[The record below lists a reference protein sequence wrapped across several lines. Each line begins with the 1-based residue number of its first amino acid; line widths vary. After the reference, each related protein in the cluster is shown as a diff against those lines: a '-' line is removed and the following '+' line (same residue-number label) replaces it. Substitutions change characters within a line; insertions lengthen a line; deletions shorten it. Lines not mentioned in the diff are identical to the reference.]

1 MNQTF
6 LKRKSFDIFKK
17 NHKIF
22 IEGHR
27 GVNREKPQNT
37 KVSFLKAIEYQIDSI
52 ELDIWLSN
60 DKIPVVFHGG
70 NEGELSENFNT
81 KGSIKNFDLK
91 YLKKLKSFEGEKIP
105 ILEEI
110 FQICKNKIFIN
121 IEIKDD
127 RIDLLFP
134 ILLNLI
140 EKYEMFEQIQIS
152 SFHHDYYFKIKDFNE
167 KNPNKKIEFGFLY
180 HPIIERN
187 VYKNEEFNF
196 NFSGYQMNIYA
207 FDVNENIVKKAKE
220 NYMSVMAWFKMLD
233 VENEE
238 IYKKLFELNVDVICS
253 NQPKKL
259 MEFRENYY
267 KK

>member
-1 MNQTF
+1 MNN
-6 LKRKSFDIFKK
+6 LNRKSFDIFNK

-37 KVSFLKAIEYQIDSI
+37 KTSFLKAIEYQLDSI
-52 ELDIWLSN
+52 ELDIWLSK

-70 NEGELSENFNT
+70 NEGELSDFFNS
-81 KGSIKNFDLK
+81 KGSIKNYNID
-91 YLKKLKSFEGEKIP
+91 YLKTLECEGKEKIP
-105 ILEEI
+105 LLEEI

-140 EKYEMFEQIQIS
+140 EKYEMYQQIQIS
-152 SFHHDYYFKIKDFNE
+152 SFIHDYYYKIKDFNE
-167 KNPNKKIEFGFLY
+167 KNKNKKIEFGFLY

-196 NFSGYQMNIYA
+196 NFPGFQINIYA
-207 FDVNENIVKKAKE
+207 FDINEELVNKAKE
-220 NYMSVMAWFKMLD
+220 NNMSVMAWFKMLD
-233 VENEE
+233 EENEQ
-238 IYKKLFELNVDVICS
+238 IYKKLFDLNVDVICS
-253 NQPKKL
+253 NEPKKL
-259 MEFRENYY
+259 MIFRENYY

>member
-1 MNQTF
+1 MNN
-6 LKRKSFDIFKK
+6 LKRKSFDIFNK

-37 KVSFLKAIEYQIDSI
+37 KTSFLKAIEYQLDSI
-52 ELDIWLSN
+52 ELDIWLSK

-70 NEGELSENFNT
+70 NEGELSDFFNS
-81 KGSIKNFDLK
+81 KGSIKNYNID
-91 YLKKLKSFEGEKIP
+91 YLKALECEGKEKIP
-105 ILEEI
+105 LLEEI

-127 RIDLLFP
+127 RIDMLFP

-140 EKYEMFEQIQIS
+140 EKYDMYQQIQIS
-152 SFHHDYYFKIKDFNE
+152 SFIHDYYYKIKDFNE
-167 KNPNKKIEFGFLY
+167 KNQNKKIEFGFLY

-196 NFSGYQMNIYA
+196 NFPGFQINIYA
-207 FDVNENIVKKAKE
+207 FDINEELVNKAKE
-220 NYMSVMAWFKMLD
+220 NNMSVMAWFKILD
-233 VENEE
+233 EENDE
-238 IYKKLFELNVDVICS
+238 IYKKLFDLNVDVICS
-253 NQPKKL
+253 NEPKKL
-259 MEFRENYY
+259 MIFRENYY

>member
-1 MNQTF
+1 MNN
-6 LKRKSFDIFKK
+6 LNRKSFDIFNK

-37 KVSFLKAIEYQIDSI
+37 KTSFLKAIEYQLDSI
-52 ELDIWLSN
+52 ELDIWLSK

-70 NEGELSENFNT
+70 NEGELSDFFNS
-81 KGSIKNFDLK
+81 KGSIKNYNID
-91 YLKKLKSFEGEKIP
+91 YLKALECEGKEKIP
-105 ILEEI
+105 LLEEI

-127 RIDLLFP
+127 RIDMLFP

-140 EKYEMFEQIQIS
+140 EKYDMYQQIQIS
-152 SFHHDYYFKIKDFNE
+152 SFIHDYYYKIKDFNE
-167 KNPNKKIEFGFLY
+167 KNQNKKIEFGFLY

-196 NFSGYQMNIYA
+196 NFPGFQINIYA
-207 FDVNENIVKKAKE
+207 FDINEELVKKAKE
-220 NYMSVMAWFKMLD
+220 NNMSVMGWFKMLD
-233 VENEE
+233 EENDE
-238 IYKKLFELNVDVICS
+238 IYKKLFDLNVDVICS
-253 NQPKKL
+253 NEPKKL
-259 MEFRENYY
+259 MIFRENYY

>member
-1 MNQTF
+1 MNN
-6 LKRKSFDIFKK
+6 LKRKSFDIFNK

-37 KVSFLKAIEYQIDSI
+37 KTSFLKAIEYQLDSI
-52 ELDIWLSN
+52 ELDIWLSK

-70 NEGELSENFNT
+70 NEGELSDFFNS
-81 KGSIKNFDLK
+81 KGSIKNYNID
-91 YLKKLKSFEGEKIP
+91 YLKALECEGKEKIP
-105 ILEEI
+105 LLEEI

-127 RIDLLFP
+127 RIDMLFP

-140 EKYEMFEQIQIS
+140 EKYDMYQQIQIS
-152 SFHHDYYFKIKDFNE
+152 SFIHDYYYKIKDFNE
-167 KNPNKKIEFGFLY
+167 KNQNKKIEFGFLY

-196 NFSGYQMNIYA
+196 NFPGFQINIYA
-207 FDVNENIVKKAKE
+207 FDINEELVKKAKE
-220 NYMSVMAWFKMLD
+220 NNMSVMAWFKILD
-233 VENEE
+233 EENDE
-238 IYKKLFELNVDVICS
+238 IYKKLFDLNVDVICS
-253 NQPKKL
+253 NEPKKL
-259 MEFRENYY
+259 MIFRENYY